1 MEGLKKRL
9 IESAKELDRLGLS
22 KIGPG
27 KGSFSVRDVETG
39 EFYITPSGKKYTDLN
54 ENDIVV
60 LDKDGKPLSN
70 GKPSVDF
77 IFHKAIYDD
86 RPEINAVIHLHSPYA
101 TCFALLHQEI
111 PVYMQVLANTIGGS
125 IPVSEFALPGTKEL
139 GENIVKAMCKT
150 KNAVLLANHGLV
162 LCEKTPEKATV
173 LASTVED
180 AAQASALALMI
191 GKPIQLTEEQ
201 IQGALNFYTNNFR

>member
-1 MEGLKKRL
+1 MEDLKKRL
-9 IESAKELDRLGLS
+9 IESARELDRLGLS

-27 KGSFSVRDVETG
+27 KGSFSVRNPETG
-39 EFYITPSGKKYTDLN
+39 EFYITPSGKKYTEIT
-54 ENDIVV
+54 ENDVVV
-60 LDKDGKPLSN
+60 LDKDGNPLTG
-70 GKPSVDF
+70 GKASVDF

-101 TCFALLHQEI
+101 TCFALLNREI

-125 IPVSEFALPGTKEL
+125 IPVSEFALPGTKQL
-139 GENIVKAMCKT
+139 GENIVKAMNKT
-150 KNAVLLANHGLV
+150 KNAVIMANHGLV

-180 AAQASALALMI
+180 AAQASALALII
-191 GKPIQLTEEQ
+191 GKPVQLSDEQ
-201 IQGALNFYTNNFR
+201 IQGALNFYKNNF